1 MHPSPALFSCS
12 IYSYGPCVV
21 RLAQKW
27 RDDYRCGDG
36 YTTGDGKTAECD
48 PDSTWPCCS
57 PVNWCGNTAAH
68 CNCAGCVDYR
78 NTEIGDRKV
87 EKITIGGM
95 GQQPRI
101 KLAYGV
107 AVSADNEIFVTDTTN
122 AAERV
127 QVFSMNGIYL
137 RHIPTVLPDGKSYI
151 SPSAVAIG
159 VEPGYLWVLGGKAIV
174 FGEYK
179 GLMHVVQYTKTGQAI
194 KKFDVQFTR
203 PFVVPAM
210 AIDVRNNKIIVGH
223 RGIVKIFNPN
233 GYIYRSFNVLSTNE
247 RGMIGGVM
255 SDSEGNVLL
264 TFQSTYKAVGMYSH
278 SGVKIFEFAGPG
290 QLKFFNYKG
299 ICRNKSGNIIVA
311 DYNNNRVDM
320 FTSRGEFVRT
330 IANIEKPS
338 GIAMGPDGEM
348 VVTSSSFEST
358 VTIFPRH
365 MVLS

>member
-1 MHPSPALFSCS
+1 
-12 IYSYGPCVV
+12 
-21 RLAQKW
+21 AQKW

-48 PDSTWPCCS
+48 PEVPGHAALRSTGVGTLQLTVTVLAVS
-57 PVNWCGNTAAH
+57 TTVTQ
-68 CNCAGCVDYR
+68 VVI
-78 NTEIGDRKV
+78 EIGDRKV

-159 VEPGYLWVLGGKAIV
+159 VEPGYLWVLG
-174 FGEYK
+174 
-179 GLMHVVQYTKTGQAI
+179 YTKTGQAI

-223 RGIVKIFNPN
+223 R
-233 GYIYRSFNVLSTNE
+233 
-247 RGMIGGVM
+247 
-255 SDSEGNVLL
+255 
-264 TFQSTYKAVGMYSH
+264 
-278 SGVKIFEFAGPG
+278 
-290 QLKFFNYKG
+290 G

>member
-1 MHPSPALFSCS
+1 MPIPPVRSLTWSQMKEPCQYHLYGALPGPQIKEPCLHHLYGALPGLQMKGTCQYHLYGALPGPQ
-12 IYSYGPCVV
+12 IKEQCQYYLHGALPGPQMKGPCKYYLYRALPV
-21 RLAQKW
+21 AQKW

-36 YTTGDGKTAECD
+36 YTTGDGRTAECD
-48 PDSTWPCCS
+48 PDSIWPCCS

-78 NTEIGDRKV
+78 NTEIGDRKL
-87 EKITIGGM
+87 EKITIGGK
-95 GQQPRI
+95 GQQLRI

-179 GLMHVVQYTKTGQAI
+179 GLMHVVQYSKTGQAI

-203 PFVVPAM
+203 PFVVPVM
-210 AIDVRNNKIIVGH
+210 AIDVRNNKLIVGH
-223 RGIVKIFNPN
+223 RG
-233 GYIYRSFNVLSTNE
+233 
-247 RGMIGGVM
+247 
-255 SDSEGNVLL
+255 
-264 TFQSTYKAVGMYSH
+264 
-278 SGVKIFEFAGPG
+278 
-290 QLKFFNYKG
+290 
-299 ICRNKSGNIIVA
+299 
-311 DYNNNRVDM
+311 NNNRVDM

-330 IANIEKPS
+330 IANIQDPS

-348 VVTSSSFEST
+348 VVTNSSFEST

-365 MVLS
+365 MVNP